1 MVWTVSL
8 LHAVKNAHGGTP
20 ECISLIMKKEKR
32 GALINFT
39 TAPLPCRL
47 LSHTSALPL
56 HTQIHTFSLVNPS
69 ATFTH
74 MATHPRT
81 GPIQL
86 CQALWSSAY
95 WWTLPVIYIKLLWRV
110 LLIAGCSCLV
120 TLLSPCEL
128 AAPSVSSFI
137 SKTSPG
143 RRLRQFTASGAT
155 SLDAEEEERVI
166 IAYSGHKN

>member
-1 MVWTVSL
+1 MVRTASL
-8 LHAVKNAHGGTP
+8 LHTVKNAHGGMP
-20 ECISLIMKKEKR
+20 RCISLIMKKEKR

-56 HTQIHTFSLVNPS
+56 HTQIHTLALVNPS

-95 WWTLPVIYIKLLWRV
+95 WWTLPVIYIKLLWRGI
-110 LLIAGCSCLV
+110 LIAGCSCLV
-120 TLLSPCEL
+120 TLLAPREL

-143 RRLRQFTASGAT
+143 RSGGDCVN
-155 SLDAEEEERVI
+155 SQPPGQPLWMRRKRKGWL
-166 IAYSGHKN
+166 SQ